1 VRSASLKFK
10 VVVGILLLT
19 LVVIVLVS
27 AVQMHFMRQ
36 DMSHMLSDQQFA
48 EVSRTARDLDAKIEQ
63 DRDVLVRLA
72 KGIPVAQLQSR
83 EATRGYFM
91 ARPALLASFDDLLVL
106 DPAGGV
112 IAAFPETA
120 SLSERTHD
128 NLDKLERT
136 LQPVISDPASNAA
149 LHAPT
154 IEILVPI
161 VDAQD
166 HLAGVLVGVLMLQN
180 RNLLG
185 TLSDDK
191 AGKSADFVLLT
202 KTATPVFL
210 LHPNKDMILKPDAVD
225 PASSTARALRGFEG
239 SAEDVTDRGERGLL
253 SYKSLT
259 DVNWLLIEMAPL
271 REVYAPISLAER
283 RLVLITLA
291 VCLAV
296 LPFAWLFA
304 WFMFNPL
311 SILRDEI
318 EKLRRKDSEQV
329 PKFADRG
336 DEIGDLARSYYAV
349 IRERS
354 AAAASQHEAERLL
367 RVTAEST
374 ARAKSDFLATM
385 SHEMRT
391 PMNGVLGIAELL
403 LDTSLSAEQRDYV
416 QTILSSGNAV
426 LAIANDILDLS
437 KIDAG
442 RLNLEMIAYDPV
454 ETVREV
460 VDLFTAR
467 ASAKSLTLEMD
478 VAPDVPSDLIGD
490 PGRLR
495 QVLSNLVGNSLKF
508 TVAGWVRIELRVVE
522 KEQDAVVLAFSICD
536 SGIGMTPQQQA
547 KLFKAYSQAEESTAR
562 RFGGTGLGLAIC
574 LRLVEMMQGGFS
586 VKSAPGAGS
595 VFTFTVRCAL
605 AEIGA
610 GRARKVDRIVLE
622 QRFSGRVLVVE
633 DNQVNRKVARATLK
647 GFGLEVLEAENGSDA
662 LDAVYRERLDLIIMD
677 MNMPILDGLEAT
689 RRIRAA
695 EAAGRLPGRRPIIGM
710 TANVLDEAVEACRGA
725 GMDDFLPKPFQRA
738 QIVNALAKWL
748 EPAAAIGKPPDRVP
762 QPPVAGAIDLT
773 LYRRVEETMAGEMP
787 LLISDFMSSTLELI
801 ENIGRA
807 ALDNDGAKVKRC
819 AHTLRSGAAVLGAI
833 TLSSMSEDLE
843 QRAAA
848 LQPAALQ
855 AAAVALAAEFERV
868 RQALEPLSDAV
879 SR

>member
-1 VRSASLKFK
+1 
-10 VVVGILLLT
+10 
-19 LVVIVLVS
+19 
-27 AVQMHFMRQ
+27 
-36 DMSHMLSDQQFA
+36 
-48 EVSRTARDLDAKIEQ
+48 
-63 DRDVLVRLA
+63 
-72 KGIPVAQLQSR
+72 
-83 EATRGYFM
+83 
-91 ARPALLASFDDLLVL
+91 
-106 DPAGGV
+106 
-112 IAAFPETA
+112 
-120 SLSERTHD
+120 
-128 NLDKLERT
+128 
-136 LQPVISDPASNAA
+136 
-149 LHAPT
+149 
-154 IEILVPI
+154 
-161 VDAQD
+161 
-166 HLAGVLVGVLMLQN
+166 
-180 RNLLG
+180 
-185 TLSDDK
+185 
-191 AGKSADFVLLT
+191 
-202 KTATPVFL
+202 
-210 LHPNKDMILKPDAVD
+210 
-225 PASSTARALRGFEG
+225 
-239 SAEDVTDRGERGLL
+239 
-253 SYKSLT
+253 
-259 DVNWLLIEMAPL
+259 
-271 REVYAPISLAER
+271 
-283 RLVLITLA
+283 
-291 VCLAV
+291 
-296 LPFAWLFA
+296 
-304 WFMFNPL
+304 
-311 SILRDEI
+311 
-318 EKLRRKDSEQV
+318 
-329 PKFADRG
+329 
-336 DEIGDLARSYYAV
+336 
-349 IRERS
+349 
-354 AAAASQHEAERLL
+354 
-367 RVTAEST
+367 
-374 ARAKSDFLATM
+374 
-385 SHEMRT
+385 
-391 PMNGVLGIAELL
+391 
-403 LDTSLSAEQRDYV
+403 
-416 QTILSSGNAV
+416 
-426 LAIANDILDLS
+426 
-437 KIDAG
+437 
-442 RLNLEMIAYDPV
+442 
-454 ETVREV
+454 
-460 VDLFTAR
+460 
-467 ASAKSLTLEMD
+467 
-478 VAPDVPSDLIGD
+478 
-490 PGRLR
+490 
-495 QVLSNLVGNSLKF
+495 
-508 TVAGWVRIELRVVE
+508 
-522 KEQDAVVLAFSICD
+522 
-536 SGIGMTPQQQA
+536 
-547 KLFKAYSQAEESTAR
+547 
-562 RFGGTGLGLAIC
+562 
-574 LRLVEMMQGGFS
+574 